1 VSGLYIAYSTI
12 HLVDSWSSVC
22 DVKWIACFLTLPFYD
37 NILHTVLVI
46 PGSILTLG
54 AGFVF
59 AKAFGLGL
67 GVVLGTLSVFLGAS
81 LGAMISFLLGRYLLR
96 EWVQK
101 LSKRYVLFE
110 VLDVAI
116 QENGF
121 RIMALLRLLPVVPF
135 VALNYIGGVTA
146 ISFRDN
152 ALALICILPGTVAFV
167 FVGATGASLNESLNS
182 GGFSTM
188 TIVLLSVGAVF
199 GIVAICIIAFYARK
213 ELNRLMASRRAEQEE
228 TEPIY
233 SAAVELGGDIGA
245 SRDAL
250 ATRRRTSSQ
259 V

>member
-1 VSGLYIAYSTI
+1 MSGLHIAYSTI
-12 HLVDSWSSVC
+12 HLFDSWGIVC
-22 DVKWIACFLTLPFYD
+22 DGTRIDCVLTLPFYGT
-37 NILHTVLVI
+37 ILRTVLVI

-152 ALALICILPGTVAFV
+152 ALALTCILPGTVAFV
-167 FVGATGASLNESLNS
+167 FVGATGASLNESLNN

-188 TIVLLSVGAVF
+188 AIVLLAVGAVF
-199 GIVAICIIAFYARK
+199 GIVALCTIAFYARK
-213 ELNRLMASRRAEQEE
+213 ELNRLMTARRAEQEE
-228 TEPIY
+228 TYPTY

>member
-1 VSGLYIAYSTI
+1 MAKTI
-12 HLVDSWSSVC
+12 Q
-22 DVKWIACFLTLPFYD
+22 CFLAFLSMT
-37 NILHTVLVI
+37 ILRTVLVI

-59 AKAFGLGL
+59 SKAFGLGL

-121 RIMALLRLLPVVPF
+121 RIMAILRLLPGVPF
-135 VALNYIGGVTA
+135 IALNYIGGVTA

-152 ALALICILPGTVAFV
+152 ALALICTLPGTVAFV
-167 FVGATGASLNESLNS
+167 FMGATGARLNETVKY
-182 GGFSTM
+182 GDFSPM
-188 TIVLLSVGAVF
+188 SIVLLAVGIVF
-199 GIVAICIIAFYARK
+199 GIVALCTVVFYAKK

-233 SAAVELGGDIGA
+233 SVPTELGGDIGA

-250 ATRRRTSSQ
+250 ATRRRTSGQ